1 HHRHHPQGHH
11 PQEAQ
16 QAQGLR
22 QVMIGAEPGLTL
34 AAVAAVAR
42 GGAAVTVAPAALE
55 RVRAARAFVAQIC
68 AEDRVVY
75 GVTTGLGKLS
85 SVKIAPEQL
94 AELQRN
100 LIRSHSSGL
109 GEPFD
114 VPTTRAVLLLLLNSV
129 ARGHSGVRVALL
141 ELLVSLLNTGV
152 TPVVPSRGS
161 VGASGDLAP
170 LAHLSLV
177 LIGEGEAVYQG
188 ERLPGAEALRRAGLA
203 PVTLGAKEGLALI
216 NGTHVMEACG
226 ALAVIDAWRLI

>member
-1 HHRHHPQGHH
+1 MIERDGAREATMLGETPRETPRETKPKRQPRRPGDTRDSASHHRHHPQGHH

-55 RVRAARAFVAQIC
+55 RGRGGRAFVEQIC
-68 AEDRVVY
+68 AEDLGVY
-75 GVTTGLGKLS
+75 AVTTGFGKLS

-141 ELLVSLLNTGV
+141 ELLVSLLN
-152 TPVVPSRGS
+152 
-161 VGASGDLAP
+161 
-170 LAHLSLV
+170 
-177 LIGEGEAVYQG
+177 
-188 ERLPGAEALRRAGLA
+188 
-203 PVTLGAKEGLALI
+203 
-216 NGTHVMEACG
+216 
-226 ALAVIDAWRLI
+226 